1 MKRVLL
7 TGYKGLVGS
16 AVARLAPLH
25 SEVLEF
31 HFSGTRDAD
40 LTHQDDVESLFN
52 RVRPHYVIHT
62 AAKVGGIGG
71 NMIGHADYFLQNI
84 KMNANVINCCYGYNV
99 EKLLAFSSVCVFPD
113 NLQILT
119 EDKMHD
125 GPPFS
130 GNFAYAH
137 AKRMVDVH
145 IQALKSQHGIK
156 NFCSIIPS
164 NIIGTHDLYNLEH
177 GHVLPSLIHKIY
189 LAKKNKTDLTVWG
202 DGKSLREFISSDDVA
217 EILLRL
223 LIEKDEIPDR
233 LIVAGDCQYSIREMV
248 KFLVDASDF
257 KGNIVYDESK
267 PNGQRHRQSDISRL
281 MNLFPEFKHTPVW
294 ETVEES
300 YKWFEN
306 NYPNVRL

>member
-7 TGYKGLVGS
+7 TGYQGLVGS
-16 AVARLAPLH
+16 AVTRLIPLH
-25 SEVLEF
+25 SERLKF
-31 HFSGTRDAD
+31 YLSGSSDTD
-40 LTHQDDVESLFN
+40 LTNQDSVDSLFN

-71 NMIGHADYFLQNI
+71 NMIGHADYFIQNI
-84 KMNANVINCCYGYNV
+84 RMNANVIDSCHKYRV

-113 NLQILT
+113 NLQVLT

-145 IQALKSQHGIK
+145 IQALKSQYGVT
-156 NFCSIIPS
+156 NYCSIIPS

-177 GHVLPSLIHKIY
+177 GHVLPSLIHKVY
-189 LAKKNKTDLTVWG
+189 LAKKNGTDLTVWG

-233 LIVAGDCQYSIREMV
+233 LTIAGDCQYSIKEIV
-248 KFLVDASDF
+248 KFLTDSADF
-257 KGNIVYDESK
+257 KGNVIYDETK

-281 MNLFPEFKHTPVW
+281 MKLFPDFKHTPVW
-294 ETVEES
+294 EAVDES
-300 YKWFEN
+300 YKWFEQH
-306 NYPNVRL
+306 YPNVRL